1 MSRHNH
7 RRCWK
12 GRLTVTPSHSNWYVN
27 SAAQQSYSSN
37 LRTKSVHRRF
47 ENIGKMSSLS
57 HQPSEIQ
64 HYFMNP
70 IDIQDETGADTQ
82 NSSKEKSEPLS
93 SNFHQGQNMYPMISN
108 TEANPIQPVLHPQI
122 SLSRRT
128 NIRNIHAPY
137 ENTPLSPGNQAPP
150 HIAFPEDPFQR
161 HYSCLICNDTG
172 RPLLSCRKC
181 LGGKLEWRACTH
193 CRGMGENTVGTGLL
207 PFTGNARIPCWSC
220 NGKRGFSSNCE
231 ICDGNGKLLNH
242 FRYCTCPIGLRMR
255 QYTMQQKE

>member
-1 MSRHNH
+1 MHETSRHNH

-12 GRLTVTPSHSNWYVN
+12 GRLTVTPSRSNWYVN

-37 LRTKSVHRRF
+37 LRTKSVYHRF
-47 ENIGKMSSLS
+47 ENIGNMSSLS

-70 IDIQDETGADTQ
+70 LDIKDETGADTQ

-108 TEANPIQPVLHPQI
+108 TEANPTQP
-122 SLSRRT
+122 
-128 NIRNIHAPY
+128 PY
-137 ENTPLSPGNQAPP
+137 ENTALPPGNQAPP

-161 HYSCLICNDTG
+161 HSSCLICNDTG

-181 LGGKLEWRACTH
+181 LGGKFEWRACTH
-193 CRGMGENTVGTGLL
+193 CRGMGEIL
-207 PFTGNARIPCWSC
+207 
-220 NGKRGFSSNCE
+220 
-231 ICDGNGKLLNH
+231 
-242 FRYCTCPIGLRMR
+242 
-255 QYTMQQKE
+255 